1 MINKYYQQQ
10 LQNIRELAK
19 EFSKRHPAAA
29 PMLSGESAD
38 PDVERLL
45 EGVAFLT
52 GLLRQKLD
60 DDLPEIIHG
69 LADILFPHF
78 LRPIPATSIVTFSPK
93 PSLRETLKVEAGTTL
108 GSRPVD
114 ETICLFQTCFDV
126 EVHPFCISSVEC
138 IKEPGEPDKIRIQF
152 ESNGLPLS
160 QWQSKSLT
168 FYLGGSFSQ
177 ASDLFML
184 LNRYVKRIIVS
195 PLEGGELITLK
206 PGALRPIGF
215 NHRNNLL
222 PFPSQ
227 AFSGYRLLQE
237 YFILPHKFLFLELNG
252 LDGWRN
258 RGDGTRFEII
268 FEISQAPVPTPEIG
282 TENFILFTTPV
293 INLFPHEAD
302 PISLDHTQDKVRVKP
317 ATTGVGHLLVYNV
330 DRITGYT
337 EGTVERRVYVP
348 FNLFSRRNEGEAFY
362 QVIHSISPI
371 TNEPE
376 TFIRFTYSGPDKE
389 PVRETLSITLTC
401 TNGSLPERLQLG
413 DICEQTSDSP
423 ELLTFQ
429 NIIPVTAPIDPP
441 LGRNGLWKLL
451 SHLSLNF
458 LSLADIESLK
468 ELLRLYIFP
477 EGRDKVK
484 VTANLKRVEGIS
496 DISISPADRLVH
508 GLMLRGQEIILTI
521 RQDHFASLGDLYI
534 FGSVMDEFFSEYAS
548 MNSFTHLKIKETI
561 SGEILEWPER
571 IGDRPLI

>member
-1 MINKYYQQQ
+1 MINRYYQQQ
-10 LQNIRELAK
+10 LQNIRELAR
-19 EFSKRHPAAA
+19 EFSERHPAAA

-93 PSLRETLKVEAGTTL
+93 PSLKETFKVKRGTTL
-108 GSRPVD
+108 GSRPID
-114 ETICLFQTCFDV
+114 ETVCLFQTCFDV
-126 EVHPFCISSVEC
+126 EVHPFRISSVRN
-138 IKEPGEPDKIRIQF
+138 IIEPGEPDKIQIQL

-160 QWQSKSLT
+160 QWRSNSLT

-184 LNRYVKRIIVS
+184 LNRYLKRIVVN
-195 PLEGGELITLK
+195 PLEGGEPFILTPDSI
-206 PGALRPIGF
+206 RPIGF
-215 NHRNNLL
+215 DQRCNLL

-227 AFSGYRLLQE
+227 VFSGYRLLQE
-237 YFILPHKFLFLELNG
+237 YFILPHKFLFLELSG
-252 LDGWRN
+252 LDGWYN
-258 RGDGTRFEII
+258 RGDGTSFEII
-268 FEISQAPVPTPEIG
+268 FEISPAPVPTPEVG
-282 TENFILFTTPV
+282 TENFVLFSTPV

-302 PISLDHTQDKVRVKP
+302 PISLDHTQDKVRVRP
-317 ATTGVGHLLVYNV
+317 STTGAIHLLVYSV
-330 DRITGYT
+330 DKVIGYT
-337 EGTVERRVYVP
+337 EGTVEKRIYVP
-348 FNLFSRRNEGEAFY
+348 FNLFSRRSDKEAFY
-362 QVIHSISPI
+362 QVIHSMSPI

-376 TFIRFTYSGPDKE
+376 TFIRLTYPDTNEE
-389 PVRETLSITLTC
+389 PARETLSITLTC

-441 LGRNGLWKLL
+441 LGKNGLWKLL

-458 LSLADIESLK
+458 LSLADVEGLK
-468 ELLRLYIFP
+468 ELLSLYVFP

-484 VTANLKRVEGIS
+484 IAANLKRIEGIGE
-496 DISISPADRLVH
+496 ISIVPTDRLVH
-508 GLMLRGQEIILTI
+508 GLMLRGQEITLTI
-521 RQDHFASLGDLYI
+521 RQDCFASLGDLYI
-534 FGSVMDEFFSEYAS
+534 FGSVMDEFFSEYSS
-548 MNSFTHLKIKETI
+548 MNSFTHLRIKEPI